1 MHNLRFGSH
10 VDYSSSAHPSLY
22 FHICSFTLICIP
34 AQQRTC
40 RPDAHYNNWSTVDN
54 VLSYSTS
61 YSWII
66 MKGCYKMGREREM
79 VGSCQRLKI
88 CNIWK
93 KKGILCYKYRNPIG
107 EANQA
112 NLGEIF
118 TMKMLMVFLV
128 VVGLAMHPC
137 SAKGTASSFFS
148 GVYTIESILIPPTLP
163 LIFFPIMQ

>member
-66 MKGCYKMGREREM
+66 MKGCYKMGREREI

-88 CNIWK
+88 CNIWEK
-93 KKGILCYKYRNPIG
+93 KEFFVTRNPIG
-107 EANQA
+107 EGAKQ
-112 NLGEIF
+112 IKP
-118 TMKMLMVFLV
+118 T
-128 VVGLAMHPC
+128 
-137 SAKGTASSFFS
+137 SAKFSPWKCLWFFWWWWDSPCTLAQPKVLRVVFFLGCIQLSQFWFPPPCLWFSS
-148 GVYTIESILIPPTLP
+148 P
-163 LIFFPIMQ
+163 